1 MNKKRILTIGPVTKD
16 TIITP
21 SLKYKQIG
29 GSVYYHACT
38 LYQLKVPSTA
48 IITIGQND
56 LEMIEAFPKKYE
68 IKIIK
73 TSNTTKYI
81 NIYNKKL
88 ERKQKAELVNHPI
101 TPDEIQKLKINF
113 KMYDTAILSPLSS
126 YDIPPETIEFLKKEG
141 MNITL
146 LPQGYLRHI
155 DKNKNVISNS
165 WQNTEEYLK
174 YTDTICLDINE
185 MKTAFQINSINKDT
199 IHKIQEKYENI
210 NEIIITEAEK
220 GSTIY
225 TKDRIIKI
233 NAIKTNK
240 PIDPTGLGDTYIA
253 AYTSKKIETNDLYL
267 SGVYAS
273 LVAKNK
279 LETKGPIKTTDH
291 KINQEFEKIVKKMGE
306 K

>member
-1 MNKKRILTIGPVTKD
+1 
-16 TIITP
+16 
-21 SLKYKQIG
+21 
-29 GSVYYHACT
+29 
-38 LYQLKVPSTA
+38 
-48 IITIGQND
+48 
-56 LEMIEAFPKKYE
+56 
-68 IKIIK
+68 
-73 TSNTTKYI
+73 
-81 NIYNKKL
+81 
-88 ERKQKAELVNHPI
+88 
-101 TPDEIQKLKINF
+101 
-113 KMYDTAILSPLSS
+113 
-126 YDIPPETIEFLKKEG
+126 
-141 MNITL
+141 
-146 LPQGYLRHI
+146 
-155 DKNKNVISNS
+155 
-165 WQNTEEYLK
+165 
-174 YTDTICLDINE
+174 

-253 AYTSKKIETNDLYL
+253 AYTAKKIETNDLYL